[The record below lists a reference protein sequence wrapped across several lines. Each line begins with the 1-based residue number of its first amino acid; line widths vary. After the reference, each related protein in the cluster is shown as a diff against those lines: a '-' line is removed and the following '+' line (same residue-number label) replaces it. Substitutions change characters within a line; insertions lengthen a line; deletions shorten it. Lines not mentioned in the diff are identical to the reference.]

1 VKGNESRVKANYST
15 RVKGWNGAKGC
26 HPSGRDRK
34 EIDGGSQRETF
45 ITSMIHKKPWI
56 LE

>member
-1 VKGNESRVKANYST
+1 MFRKGNESRVKANYST

-26 HPSGRDRK
+26 HPSGGDRK

-45 ITSMIHKKPWI
+45 VT
-56 LE
+56 